1 MLLSYLFE
9 QLKDMQRP
17 SLLIPK
23 IRQLPEN
30 IYELSLYS
38 RIGLT
43 AVMSFKLV
51 TADLRKEE
59 TRKAKEKIPEIT
71 FPWEGILGW

>member
-38 RIGLT
+38 RIGLA
-43 AVMSFKLV
+43 AVMSFKLE

-59 TRKAKEKIPEIT
+59 TRKAKEKRKDKSI
-71 FPWEGILGW
+71 

>member
-59 TRKAKEKIPEIT
+59 TRKAKEKRKDINI
-71 FPWEGILGW
+71 